1 MHVLVGDPLPRGGAS
16 GEAAGGGVGEEVELL
31 DSVDVGRHGDGRAAE
46 EGRAPARQEGGDLGG
61 PQSLVDG
68 PGPWVPV
75 GKLRSRS
82 SGQIF
87 GSSSVTGVSPNFA
100 IPGMRS

>member
-1 MHVLVGDPLPRGGAS
+1 MHVLVGDPLPRGGQS

-75 GKLRSRS
+75 GWEIKIAIIRSDFR
-82 SGQIF
+82 IIICHWCF
-87 GSSSVTGVSPNFA
+87 P
-100 IPGMRS
+100 